1 MKKIIALTLV
11 AVLLAGCG
19 AATSVKTGLGHN
31 ISIAKSKDATAE
43 AEGAAQVDTVMA
55 AVTFDKAGKILSVT
69 IDNAQ
74 VKVNF
79 DQNGKIT
86 SDLATEPETKVELGD
101 KYGMKKQSG
110 IGREWYEQIAEL
122 EKWMVGKTVD
132 QVNAMKTVQKD
143 ESHPAVPDE
152 ADLKSKVT
160 ISVEAYQAAV
170 AEALKNAK

>member
-1 MKKIIALTLV
+1 MKKIIALTLI

-19 AATSVKTGLGHN
+19 ATTSVKTGLGHD

-43 AEGAAQVDTVMA
+43 AEGLAQVDTVMA
-55 AVTFDKAGKILSVT
+55 AVTFDKAGKILGVT

-79 DQNGKIT
+79 DQNGKVT
-86 SDLATEPETKVELGD
+86 SDLTEKPETKVELGD
-101 KYGMKKQSG
+101 KYGMKKASG

-122 EKWMVGKTVD
+122 EKWMTGKTVD
-132 QVNAMKTVQKD
+132 QINAMKTVQKD

-160 ISVEAYQAAV
+160 VSVESYLAAV
-170 AEALKNAK
+170 TEAYKNAK